1 MEIKLMEIT
10 VSIEEESININIK
23 SIDTINHLEDEIREL
38 LINDIKEYIS
48 LSLDKLK
55 FTKKYKLL
63 YGMIKNKRHIIY
75 LKDVEDNILEGI
87 LDGDKI
93 ITNDKIIKLDEV
105 ILW

>member
-105 ILW
+105 IL